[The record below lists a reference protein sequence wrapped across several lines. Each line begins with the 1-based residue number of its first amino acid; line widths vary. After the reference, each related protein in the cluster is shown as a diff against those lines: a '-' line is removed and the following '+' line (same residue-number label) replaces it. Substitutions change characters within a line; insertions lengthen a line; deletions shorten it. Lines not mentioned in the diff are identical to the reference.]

1 MKTTQEL
8 YLELRTL
15 SEAAFDVHKKHGHSP
30 EYRVLHRKYA
40 EFRDS
45 IDPTYREKIMNFK
58 EFHVTGELRNGR
70 RFKRMSFGSFEA
82 ASMINI
88 YNGSVWG
95 ILENGRRKLI
105 KRVYN

>member
-40 EFRDS
+40 EFREGTKKDQGRS
-45 IDPTYREKIMNFK
+45 REGAEKQQ
-58 EFHVTGELRNGR
+58 
-70 RFKRMSFGSFEA
+70 
-82 ASMINI
+82 
-88 YNGSVWG
+88 
-95 ILENGRRKLI
+95 
-105 KRVYN
+105 